1 MQPTRGGPPDLGLN
15 DGLATPCR
23 KKETMGGQIIWNDLT
38 SGKRTYKL
46 ERGMDFG
53 ATDHWLYFAFIQY
66 SRKKMGIESGCV
78 SVIHTYKEKPLFH

>member
-53 ATDHWLYFAFIQY
+53 ATDH
-66 SRKKMGIESGCV
+66 
-78 SVIHTYKEKPLFH
+78 